1 MTKNETMNPYR
12 TASHHYRHARR
23 YRFGYGVGVAL
34 DPMEQLAKDCLLSR
48 EGMAA
53 WDFALSGK
61 SPGYVGRSL
70 RAGHIRRGRYPLN
83 RLPLP

>member
-23 YRFGYGVGVAL
+23 YGVGYGVGVAL
-34 DPMEQLAKDCLLSR
+34 NPMEQLAKDCLIAR
-48 EGMAA
+48 EWVGA
-53 WDFALSGK
+53 WQIALSGM

-70 RAGHIRRGRYPLN
+70 RAGHIRRGMYPLN